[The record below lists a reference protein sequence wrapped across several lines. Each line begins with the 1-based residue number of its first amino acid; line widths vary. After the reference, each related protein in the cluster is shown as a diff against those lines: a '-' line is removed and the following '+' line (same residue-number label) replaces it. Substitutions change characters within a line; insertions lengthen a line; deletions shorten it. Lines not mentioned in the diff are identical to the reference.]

1 MPHSTSH
8 RLRIAAVLLAA
19 ALPLASHAQQGAVMF
34 KHFRPYPSGQWL
46 KELTGTRNG
55 ASMGPPQSMTS
66 CASPLDPRAASAV
79 MRMGNATATTCA
91 TRVLKDEETT
101 AEYEATCPVGATQQ
115 VTHVV
120 LRAIDDKTMSL
131 ETRTTVSGIGE
142 TVTKT
147 KATYQ
152 GPCRTPDATAAAPAM
167 PKVDCGEL
175 AELRQNI
182 AAGAAQ
188 CARLP
193 AENRASCDAR
203 LAMGRRA
210 LAAQE
215 GQCK

>member
-1 MPHSTSH
+1 MHHRTSQ
-8 RLRIAAVLLAA
+8 RLRIAAVLLSAF
-19 ALPLASHAQQGAVMF
+19 LPLASHAQQAAVTF
-34 KHFRPYPSGQWL
+34 KHFRTYPAGQWL

-55 ASMGPPQSMTS
+55 TSMGPPQSMTS

-79 MRMGNATATTCA
+79 MRMGNATASICA

-101 AEYEATCPVGATQQ
+101 AEYEQSCPVGATQQ

-120 LRAIDDKTMSL
+120 LRAIDDKTMSM
-131 ETRTTVSGIGE
+131 ETRATVSGIGE
-142 TVTKT
+142 TVTRT

-152 GPCRTPDATAAAPAM
+152 GPCRAPETTAAAPAM
-167 PKVDCGEL
+167 PKVDCGDL

-188 CARLP
+188 CAQLP
-193 AENRASCDAR
+193 PENRAQCDAR
-203 LAMGRRA
+203 LTMGRRA
-210 LAAQE
+210 LASQE